1 MFQKIEVLKKGF
13 TTIEILLSGA
23 IGLLLLLA
31 MANAFINFQKIGLM
45 QNDNAKKHESFEKTL
60 MMLKSELIQA
70 GYGLASYHQGIQI
83 TGQSLRI
90 QKDMNLDGD
99 LEDSREDVVYQFFQE
114 DNKLSR
120 KSGQGYF
127 QILMESIYSVFFHAH
142 SVDFEQKGITPCV
155 RMQFQLNE
163 FDDLQEA
170 TLCPLTL

>member
-1 MFQKIEVLKKGF
+1 
-13 TTIEILLSGA
+13 
-23 IGLLLLLA
+23 
-31 MANAFINFQKIGLM
+31 
-45 QNDNAKKHESFEKTL
+45 
-60 MMLKSELIQA
+60 MLKSELIQA
-70 GYGLASYHQGIQI
+70 GYGLASYRQGIQI
-83 TGQSLRI
+83 TDQSLRI
-90 QKDMNLDGD
+90 QKDMNVDGD

-127 QILMESIYSVFFHAH
+127 QILMEPIYSVFFHAH
-142 SVDFEQKGITPCV
+142 PVDFEQKGITPCV

>member
-1 MFQKIEVLKKGF
+1 M
-13 TTIEILLSGA
+13 
-23 IGLLLLLA
+23 
-31 MANAFINFQKIGLM
+31 
-45 QNDNAKKHESFEKTL
+45 
-60 MMLKSELIQA
+60 
-70 GYGLASYHQGIQI
+70 
-83 TGQSLRI
+83 RI

-99 LEDSREDVVYQFFQE
+99 LEDSRKDVVYEFFKE

-127 QILMESIYSVFFHAH
+127 QILVEPIYSVFFHAH
-142 SVDFEQKGITPCV
+142 HVDFEHKGITPCI

>member
-1 MFQKIEVLKKGF
+1 MFQKTEVLKKGF
-13 TTIEILLSGA
+13 TIIEILLSST
-23 IGLLLLLA
+23 IGLLLLFV
-31 MANAFINFQKIGLM
+31 MANAFFNFQKIGLM
-45 QNDNAKKHESFEKTL
+45 QNDNAKKHAAFERTL

-83 TGQSLRI
+83 TDQSLRI
-90 QKDMNLDGD
+90 QKDMNLDVD

-114 DNKLSR
+114 DKKLSR

-127 QILMESIYSVFFHAH
+127 QILMEPIYSVFFHAH
-142 SVDFEQKGITPCV
+142 PVDFEQKGITPCV

>member
-1 MFQKIEVLKKGF
+1 MFQKTEVLKKGF
-13 TTIEILLSGA
+13 TIIEIPLSSA
-23 IGLLLLLA
+23 IGLLLLLV
-31 MANAFINFQKIGLM
+31 MANVFFNFQKMGLM
-45 QNDNAKKHESFEKTL
+45 QNDNAKKHAAFERTL

-70 GYGLASYHQGIQI
+70 GYGLASYRQGIQI
-83 TGQSLRI
+83 TDQSLRI

-99 LEDSREDVVYQFFQE
+99 LEESREDVVYQFFLE
-114 DNKLSR
+114 DKKLSR

-127 QILMESIYSVFFHAH
+127 QILMEPINSDFFHAH
-142 SVDFEQKGITPCV
+142 PVDFEQKGITPCV